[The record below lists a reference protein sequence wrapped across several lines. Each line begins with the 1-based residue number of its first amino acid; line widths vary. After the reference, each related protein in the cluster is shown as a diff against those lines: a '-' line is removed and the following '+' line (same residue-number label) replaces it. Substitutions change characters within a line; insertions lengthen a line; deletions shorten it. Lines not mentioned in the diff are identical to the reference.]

1 MTVEEFKKRS
11 FHRKDRESLLF
22 IFKGNITTGIGPLLV
37 VEETYS
43 GNFLVPGEAT
53 CYTKEDCLKMLL
65 IKFGFE
71 VKTVYLLN
79 SILKEFEE
87 ELV

>member
-1 MTVEEFKKRS
+1 MTVKEFLNKDYP
-11 FHRKDRESLLF
+11 RKGRESLLF
-22 IFKGNITTGIGPLLV
+22 ILKGDTGYGIGPLLV

-43 GNFLVPGEAT
+43 RNFLVPGEAAV
-53 CYTKEDCLKMLL
+53 YKKEELIKMLL
-65 IKFGFE
+65 EKFSFK
-71 VKTVYLLN
+71 VDTVYLLN